1 LTTKGSERAD
11 NDGGWKEILRI
22 YFPQAIQFFFPATA
36 ALVDWAQPVE
46 FLDTQLRQITK
57 EAEVGRRFADLLV
70 KVHLLGGLSRWLLL
84 HVEVQGAKEKAFP
97 TRMMVYNFRIFDLFG
112 QHPISLAI
120 LTDTNRQWRPDHYG
134 FDAADTAWHF
144 RFGMV
149 KLLDFKQRIDELDAS
164 DNPFAVVVLAH
175 LQAQDNRR
183 DDLGRKNVKFALIR
197 RLYERGFPRQDVI
210 NLFRFIDWSIQLPE
224 DLKLQF
230 WQDVHDFE
238 EQRQMP
244 YITSIEQIGLERGEQ
259 IGLERGKRDLIL
271 RQLTRQ
277 LRGAEL
283 PADLAAQVQALPL
296 PQLEGLGKALLDFN
310 SLNDLQAW
318 LNQNAPS

>member
-1 LTTKGSERAD
+1 LTTPADERAD
-11 NDGGWKEILRI
+11 LDSPWKDILRA

-36 ALVDWAQPVE
+36 ALVDWAKPVE

-70 KVHLLGGLSRWLLL
+70 KVHLLSGPSHWLLL
-84 HVEVQGAKEKAFP
+84 HTEVQGAKEKEFP

-120 LTDTNRQWRPDHYG
+120 LTDSNHQWRPDRYG
-134 FDAADTAWHF
+134 FDAADTSWYF
-144 RFGMV
+144 RFGIV
-149 KLLDFKQRIDELDAS
+149 KLLDFKQSIDELEAS

-175 LQAQDNRR
+175 LQAQDKRR

-210 NLFRFIDWSIQLPE
+210 NLFRFIDWAIQLPE
-224 DLKLQF
+224 VLKLQF
-230 WQDVHDFE
+230 WQEVHDFE

-244 YITSIEQIGLERGEQ
+244 YITSVEE
-259 IGLERGKRDLIL
+259 IGLERGKRDLVL
-271 RQLTRQ
+271 ELLTYR
-277 LRGAEL
+277 LKVAEL
-283 PADLAAQVQALPL
+283 PADLVAQVQMLPL
-296 PQLEGLGKALLDFN
+296 PQLENLGKALLDFT
-310 SLNDLQAW
+310 SLKDLQAW
-318 LNQNAPS
+318 LNQNAQA